1 MISFRCRW
9 KVETLIA
16 TVEKKRKGG
25 KNEKRGEIELLR
37 EDKREGGTEDEQKR
51 MEKCEEE

>member
-1 MISFRCRW
+1 MSLEGRDIDSYGG
-9 KVETLIA
+9 
-16 TVEKKRKGG
+16 KKEKGG

-37 EDKREGGTEDEQKR
+37 GDKREGGTEDEQKR